1 MTYTPSTDFVG
12 LWRAIAG
19 GVEKAEIPGLD
30 LVVAALGRAGLLSVT
45 VSSTAPVANQSTTA
59 WFQPA
64 SPSYSAEGALYLWNA
79 TASAYQAA
87 TPALFQDYL
96 TASLGLSGVSI
107 WSGAALPAN
116 TVGNNGDFFILTAS
130 PGGVYGPK
138 AAGAWP
144 ATPVPG
150 TGYANFSA
158 GFDYAFANTQGSI
171 LYRGA
176 SSWAALA
183 PGAAGNVLAT
193 GGTGANPYWANL
205 SSTASSSALDTAF
218 GSTVGSMLY
227 RASGGWTALTGGT
240 QNEVLSFSGTSVP
253 FWAALSNV
261 LDSVLAA
268 GSPTVGDVAYR
279 GSGGWTVLTPGTSGY
294 VLTTQGSG
302 AAPIW
307 AAGSAGT
314 VNSAALDSA
323 FGATVGGVL
332 VRNSSGWTN
341 MGAGTAGYYLTAQ
354 GVGSNPTWTAP
365 ATATFSGTALAVGSV
380 ALLYYN
386 TTGGNV
392 TAGSLVTAG
401 GSPSN
406 LFYLDSNGTNYAIG
420 VGQVWRCLGMTQEQF
435 PASGGFSSDTG
446 VAGLWYRVS

>member
-1 MTYTPSTDFVG
+1 M
-12 LWRAIAG
+12 
-19 GVEKAEIPGLD
+19 
-30 LVVAALGRAGLLSVT
+30 
-45 VSSTAPVANQSTTA
+45 
-59 WFQPA
+59 
-64 SPSYSAEGALYLWNA
+64 
-79 TASAYQAA
+79 
-87 TPALFQDYL
+87 
-96 TASLGLSGVSI
+96 GLSGVSV
-107 WSGAALPAN
+107 WSGSALPAN

-144 ATPVPG
+144 ATPVAG

-158 GFDYAFANTQGSI
+158 GFDYAFANTQGAI

-183 PGAAGNVLAT
+183 PGTAGNVLAT
-193 GGTGANPYWANL
+193 GGTGQNPYWTNL

-227 RASGGWTALTGGT
+227 RSSIGWTALTGGT

-253 FWAALSNV
+253 FWSALSN
-261 LDSVLAA
+261 LMDAVLAA
-268 GSPTVGDVAYR
+268 GSPTVGDVVYR
-279 GSGGWTVLTPGTSGY
+279 GSGGWTVLTPGTSGQ
-294 VLTTQGSG
+294 VLTTQGGGS
-302 AAPIW
+302 APIW
-307 AAGSAGT
+307 SAASGGS

-332 VRNSSGWTN
+332 VRDSSGWTN

-380 ALLYYN
+380 ALLGYSGAQGDA
-386 TTGGNV
+386 TPGT
-392 TAGSLVTAG
+392 LVTATA
-401 GSPSN
+401 SPSN
-406 LFYLDSNGTNYAIG
+406 LFYLDSSGSGGAIG
-420 VGQVWRCLGMTQEQF
+420 AGQVWRNLGNLNLSYPTG
-435 PASGGFSSDTG
+435 GGFSSFTG
-446 VAGLWYRVS
+446 TMGLWYRVS